1 MEFAKSGR
9 IHNLCYPNAIMT
21 FKEYLMDY
29 ADDELKILGN
39 KVIEDNLG
47 NIPNAT
53 MRAKTVERLERIVN
67 GERNLF
73 F

>member
-1 MEFAKSGR
+1 MEFAKSGK

-21 FKEYLMDY
+21 FKEYLVDY
-29 ADDELKILGN
+29 ADDELKAIGDR
-39 KVIEDNLG
+39 VIEENIA
-47 NIPNAT
+47 NIPNET
-53 MRAKTVERLERIVN
+53 MRERTLERLKRIED